1 MLPRFWV
8 CLTMII
14 NVKQTKQIL
23 SSGSFALS
31 NRSLSSYISAVAKK
45 AFLGF
50 RLMPELKVELEKI
63 ASREERSISQ
73 ICEIF
78 LRMGVDAYRRQGPK
92 HLQGFLSRRRESS
105 N

>member
-1 MLPRFWV
+1 
-8 CLTMII
+8 
-14 NVKQTKQIL
+14 L
-23 SSGSFALS
+23 SSENFALS
-31 NRSLSSYISAVAKK
+31 NRTFSGYISAVAKK

-63 ASREERSISQ
+63 AAREERSISQ

-78 LRMGVDAYRRQGPK
+78 LRMGVDAYNRRGSK
-92 HLQGFLSRRRESS
+92 HLQGFLSRRKETS

>member
-1 MLPRFWV
+1 MLNNTLDFV
-8 CLTMII
+8 
-14 NVKQTKQIL
+14 N
-23 SSGSFALS
+23 GSFALS

-63 ASREERSISQ
+63 ADREERSISQ

-92 HLQGFLSRRRESS
+92 HLQGFLSRRKETS